1 MEQPALF
8 SLARA
13 WVDHS
18 NAHDLEAIARLLAAK
33 ARYEFANADTWE
45 GRDAIVRMLRTIF
58 ADLPDVQWDTTGY
71 EEVSPGRVAFDFRM
85 HATDRDG
92 APVAREGREVIEF
105 TERGLIT
112 LIRVGGRHAA
122 PSA

>member
-1 MEQPALF
+1 LEQPALC

-18 NAHDLEAIARLLAAK
+18 NAHDLDAIARLLASQ
-33 ARYEFANADTWE
+33 ARYEYANSCAWE
-45 GRDAIVRMLRTIF
+45 GRDAIVGMLRTIF

-71 EEVSPGRVAFDFRM
+71 QEISPGRVAFDFRM
-85 HATDRDG
+85 QATARDG
-92 APVAREGREVIEF
+92 GPIAREGREVIEF
-105 TERGLIT
+105 AEGGLIT

-122 PSA
+122 PTA